1 MLGGNAYL
9 VGERGPEL
17 FSPDRGGMVLPNS
30 RINEVGGG
38 GGTSVVVNQ
47 TFESGMD
54 EARLGQ
60 LARTIKD
67 DTTEGI
73 LDAVQRGGGFRAA
86 VQA

>member
-9 VGERGPEL
+9 VGENGPEL
-17 FSPDRGGMVLPNS
+17 FSPDQGGVVLPNS
-30 RINEVGGG
+30 RLNEVGGG

-54 EARLGQ
+54 EGALTR
-60 LARTIKD
+60 LARVIKE

>member
-1 MLGGNAYL
+1 M
-9 VGERGPEL
+9 
-17 FSPDRGGMVLPNS
+17 
-30 RINEVGGG
+30 
-38 GGTSVVVNQ
+38 VVNQ

-54 EARLGQ
+54 EGALTR
-60 LARTIKD
+60 LARVIKE